1 MDLDGRGKME
11 NEKCSKLNIIDKL
24 YIILIDAFWYKSEND
39 ASGNARILLSVLVII
54 NLINIFLLIN
64 TLFDLEVMVNK
75 YISLFLIIV
84 AYLVFSIYFAKA
96 EKKILLER
104 KLRIEDKLLQK
115 RNYVKSIIIFLLSFG
130 FLALNALL
138 KNIWIK

>member
-1 MDLDGRGKME
+1 ME
-11 NEKCSKLNIIDKL
+11 NENQFKMNLFDNL
-24 YIILIDAFWYKSEND
+24 YLILIDAFRYKSEND
-39 ASGNARILLSVLVII
+39 SSGNARIVLSVIVVT

-64 TLFDLEVMVNK
+64 TLFDLEIVVNK

-84 AYLVFSIYFAKA
+84 AFMMFSIYFAKA

-104 KLRIEDKLLQK
+104 KIRIEDKLLQK

-130 FLALNALL
+130 LLALNAIL
-138 KNIWIK
+138 KNVWLK

>member
-1 MDLDGRGKME
+1 ME
-11 NEKCSKLNIIDKL
+11 NENQFKMNLFDNL
-24 YIILIDAFWYKSEND
+24 YLILIDAFRYKSEND
-39 ASGNARILLSVLVII
+39 ASGNARIVLSVIVVT

-64 TLFDLEVMVNK
+64 TLFDLEIVVNK

-84 AYLVFSIYFAKA
+84 AFMMFSIYFAKA

-104 KLRIEDKLLQK
+104 KIRIEDKLLQK

-130 FLALNALL
+130 LLALNAIL
-138 KNIWIK
+138 KNVWLK

>member
-1 MDLDGRGKME
+1 ME
-11 NEKCSKLNIIDKL
+11 NENQFKMNLFDNL
-24 YIILIDAFWYKSEND
+24 YLILIDAFRYKSEND
-39 ASGNARILLSVLVII
+39 ASGNARVLLSVLVII

-64 TLFDLEVMVNK
+64 TLFDLEVVVNK

-84 AYLVFSIYFAKA
+84 AFMMFSIYFAKA

-130 FLALNALL
+130 FLALNAVL
-138 KNIWIK
+138 KNIWMK